1 MRKKF
6 NSVVSALV
14 EHDKDAILLLGD
26 IGVYNF
32 HKTLEDF
39 PDRAFN
45 IGILEQS
52 MVGVA
57 AGFSLQGYTPIVH
70 TIAPFIV
77 ERAFEQ
83 IKIDFGYQGL
93 PGNFVSVGAS
103 FDYAAL
109 GCTHHCPGDV
119 NLLSNI
125 PGVNVFVP
133 GDEKEFEYLFRNNW
147 KNGQLNY
154 FRLSE
159 LQNSKT
165 QNSSEGSFSQIKSG
179 NLGTI
184 IVVGPILDRVLEAT
198 EHIDAELLYLNS
210 FPKDG
215 LNLQDFDCV
224 SNNLV
229 IIEPYYSGLVLQN
242 LSPMLAK
249 NAHRILQIGVPRKF
263 LTNYGNVED
272 HYTSIGFDPPQLFT
286 RISNFLNE

>member
-14 EHDKDAILLLGD
+14 EQDKDAILLLGD

-57 AGFSLQGYTPIVH
+57 AGFSLQGYTPIIH

-165 QNSSEGSFSQIKSG
+165 QNLSEGSFRQLKSG

-184 IVVGPILDRVLEAT
+184 IFVGPILDRVLEAT
-198 EHIDAELLYLNS
+198 EHIDADLLYLNS

-242 LSPMLAK
+242 LSPILAK
-249 NAHRILQIGVPRKF
+249 NANRILQIGVPRKF
-263 LTNYGNVED
+263 LTNYGSVNE